1 MNSTPLNHQAEAHS
15 PRTEAPLSSCGLE
28 SAIQGTT
35 VLFHQAAQ
43 PGPDA
48 EIQVNP
54 WLEEFWVVRC
64 EVQEP
69 YSFRPEVV
77 LTSPGG
83 LDANEEAIC
92 LTTTDS
98 CHR

>member
-1 MNSTPLNHQAEAHS
+1 MNSTPFNQTTETLTS
-15 PRTEAPLSSCGLE
+15 RTEAPRSACGLE
-28 SAIQGTT
+28 SAIQGAT
-35 VLFHQAAQ
+35 VLFHEPALL
-43 PGPDA
+43 GPEV

-54 WLEEFWVVRC
+54 WLEEFWNVRC
-64 EVQEP
+64 EIQDP

-77 LTSPGG
+77 LTSLGG
-83 LDANEEAIC
+83 LEPTEEAIC

>member
-1 MNSTPLNHQAEAHS
+1 MNSTPLNQTAETLA
-15 PRTEAPLSSCGLE
+15 PRKEASRSACGLE

-35 VLFHQAAQ
+35 VLFHETALLD
-43 PGPDA
+43 PEV

-54 WLEEFWVVRC
+54 WLEEFWNVRC
-64 EVQEP
+64 EIHDP

-77 LTSPGG
+77 LTSLGG
-83 LDANEEAIC
+83 LEPNEEAIC